1 MCSMYTYL
9 IGTIL
14 GDTYDYQP
22 HVTDEKTEVIY
33 LRSHSCTESRALKS
47 GSLASEF
54 VFFEAK
60 L

>member
-1 MCSMYTYL
+1 MYTYL

-14 GDTYDYQP
+14 GDYQP

-33 LRSHSCTESRALKS
+33 LRSHSSTESRALKS
-47 GSLASEF
+47 GILASEF
-54 VFFEAK
+54 VFFEAM

>member
-14 GDTYDYQP
+14 GDYQP

-47 GSLASEF
+47 GILASEF
-54 VFFEAK
+54 VFFEAM

>member
-14 GDTYDYQP
+14 GDAYDYQP

-33 LRSHSCTESRALKS
+33 LRSHSSTESRALKS
-47 GSLASEF
+47 GILASEF
-54 VFFEAK
+54 VFFEAM